1 MNSKYISNHNITI
14 AEALKKISHGGQK
27 SIIIVDKN
35 KNFKGVL
42 SDGDIRRALLKGK
55 NLKSSIEEIYNQ
67 KSYFQRYDKLS
78 LSKINKN
85 FKKKKSD
92 LYQV

>member
-35 KNFKGVL
+35 KNFSNKKV
-42 SDGDIRRALLKGK
+42 K
-55 NLKSSIEEIYNQ
+55 
-67 KSYFQRYDKLS
+67 YFITS
-78 LSKINKN
+78 
-85 FKKKKSD
+85 
-92 LYQV
+92 